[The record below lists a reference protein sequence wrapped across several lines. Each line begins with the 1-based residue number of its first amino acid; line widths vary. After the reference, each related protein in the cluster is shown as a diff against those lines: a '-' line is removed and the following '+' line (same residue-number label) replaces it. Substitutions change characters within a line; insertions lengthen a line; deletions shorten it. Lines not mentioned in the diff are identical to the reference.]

1 MIKRWF
7 AWLGIVS
14 ILIPFPV
21 AIAQFDG
28 SRLKAI
34 TVRIDMEKLP
44 DDSPNIPLGG
54 SGVIIRGNGN
64 SYIILTAYH
73 VVMMSDRDYV
83 IKVFNR
89 QTPDQLDSY
98 RINRRDYSKKIKKI
112 ERIDLAT
119 IEITSNKSYETATLD
134 PKELPKKDDII
145 YVAGY
150 PLNNGQKYLDLD
162 GKIFDIAPHKDK
174 YGTLPRAY
182 YFNNLNTSTGMSG
195 GPLVNQQG
203 NIVGILIGE
212 KSDSGTG
219 AKTASVV
226 MPIQFYPQW
235 QAIRNSQRLSSP
247 LPSPNQT
254 LEQLLAA
261 KKWGA
266 ANDKTWEVLLKESD
280 ADKNGNLN
288 SFEVKNLSCKTLMD
302 LDIKWSIA
310 SSGEYGFRVQRG
322 IYSASHG
329 DWSRDKPESN
339 IYKYTEFAK
348 KVGWFNNVEE
358 ISQDI
363 PTTTLYYQK
372 KPNRG
377 FYPIWFV
384 SGKTIGKLPFGLPV
398 PIRNEYNE
406 LHQYYKNG
414 DSWVSDGTTLFG
426 KLVECLP

>member
-112 ERIDLAT
+112 EDIDLAT

-150 PLNNGQKYLDLD
+150 PLNNGKSYLDLD
-162 GKIFDIAPHKDK
+162 GKIFDIAPYKDK

-182 YFNNLNTSTGMSG
+182 YFNNLNTSSGMSG

-212 KSDSGTG
+212 QTDSGTG

-226 MPIQFYPQW
+226 MPINLYPQW

-266 ANDKTWEVLLKESD
+266 ANDKTWEILLSKGDSD
-280 ADKNGNLN
+280 KSGDLN
-288 SFEVKNLSCKTLMD
+288 SFEVKNLECETLRY
-302 LDIKWSIA
+302 LNRKWSEA
-310 SSGEYGFRVQRG
+310 SKKRYGFEVQSR
-322 IYSASHG
+322 IYSEYHQQ
-329 DWSRDKPESN
+329 DIVSN
-339 IYKYTEFAK
+339 IDQYTRFAK
-348 KVGWFNNVEE
+348 RLGWFDNIQNISTLSVE
-358 ISQDI
+358 S
-363 PTTTLYYQK
+363 LY
-372 KPNRG
+372 NRKNPHDG

-384 SGKTIGKLPFGLPV
+384 YGRELGKSPFGLPAPLDDILYKDPNITWGSRGTILNSKIQECV
-398 PIRNEYNE
+398 N
-406 LHQYYKNG
+406 YY
-414 DSWVSDGTTLFG
+414 
-426 KLVECLP
+426 